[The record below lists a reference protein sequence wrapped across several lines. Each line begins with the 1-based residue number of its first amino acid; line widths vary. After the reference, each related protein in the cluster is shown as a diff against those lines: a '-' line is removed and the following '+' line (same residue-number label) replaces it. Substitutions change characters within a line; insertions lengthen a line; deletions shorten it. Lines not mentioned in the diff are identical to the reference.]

1 MMADAQTMLMIIGR
15 DWLRCY
21 NLLFIPRGNFKLYA
35 MKNSLFLSFD
45 TQTERS
51 VKLWWL
57 YFLMRS
63 WPRLYVFKSLSVCL
77 SAWTKQNIFA
87 YTRIFPASSLVHT
100 KTSKNSETDG
110 TCFSNEARF
119 LTNFNEYENLKKV
132 MTRLIFEKNAKESA
146 TNLWLSI
153 YLNPASMKFEPFQL
167 IYSWRSHGSYF
178 PL

>member
-1 MMADAQTMLMIIGR
+1 MMADAQTMMMIIGR

-45 TQTERS
+45 TQIERC

-57 YFLMRS
+57 FFLMRS

-77 SAWTKQNIFA
+77 SAWTKQNISA

-119 LTNFNEYENLKKV
+119 LTNFNEYENFKKSDDKADLRKKCKGKHYEFMAFFLSQSGEHEIWTV
-132 MTRLIFEKNAKESA
+132 PI
-146 TNLWLSI
+146 NLFLT
-153 YLNPASMKFEPFQL
+153 
-167 IYSWRSHGSYF
+167 
-178 PL
+178 